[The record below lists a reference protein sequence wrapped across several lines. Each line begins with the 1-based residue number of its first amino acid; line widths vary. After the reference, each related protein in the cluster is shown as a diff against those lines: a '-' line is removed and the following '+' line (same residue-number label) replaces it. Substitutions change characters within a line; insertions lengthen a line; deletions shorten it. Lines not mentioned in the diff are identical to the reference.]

1 MSKLI
6 WQVRVVNYTG
16 FARLRSVVND
26 AFSELAI
33 HHFAASVQI
42 QHNYLATTF
51 KYCKFMIPIYI
62 NTSVF
67 IV

>member
-33 HHFAASVQI
+33 HHFSASVQI
-42 QHNYLATTF
+42 QQNYLAKTF
-51 KYCKFMIPIYI
+51 KYSKFMVPIYI
-62 NTSVF
+62 NTSAF